1 MLDETD
7 VDFTVV
13 PLFRMDR
20 SPVPKHLQE
29 SWNRSLHQ
37 YVIVDSNDLTSRRFI
52 LTAGT
57 SFMMVGHVDFSTC
70 AG

>member
-1 MLDETD
+1 MLEETD

-37 YVIVDSNDLTSRRFI
+37 YVTVDSNDLTARRFI
-52 LTAGT
+52 LAAGM
-57 SFMMVGHVDFSTC
+57 SLM
-70 AG
+70 